1 MNIDENNS
9 LYDDPG
15 QKARMIAHLKRMPPE
30 AQAEFVMEIIEGL
43 VAAALTKT
51 PSKAERMRHAAFN
64 AAHQRM
70 KDTPEYKDIL
80 RKLDEGDPGIYAVL
94 DKILNGAD

>member
-1 MNIDENNS
+1 M
-9 LYDDPG
+9 
-15 QKARMIAHLKRMPPE
+15 
-30 AQAEFVMEIIEGL
+30 
-43 VAAALTKT
+43 TKT
-51 PSKAERMRHAAFN
+51 PSKAELERMRHAAFN

-94 DKILNGAD
+94 DRILNSSLP